1 MYVLFKII
9 NEFYILPIEH
19 VREVIKTT
27 SISPLPK
34 APYFVE
40 GIATVRE
47 HNILVIN
54 LFKKLTLK
62 TQLEPKNEYFI
73 IISIKNMIFALLVD
87 KVLDIISVESFNEDI
102 SSKEIQLMSSDV
114 VEKIIPYKKNRLF
127 LLNAAKLIDSDE
139 EFKLTELNRQHEN

>member
-1 MYVLFKII
+1 
-9 NEFYILPIEH
+9 
-19 VREVIKTT
+19 
-27 SISPLPK
+27 
-34 APYFVE
+34 
-40 GIATVRE
+40 
-47 HNILVIN
+47 
-54 LFKKLTLK
+54 
-62 TQLEPKNEYFI
+62 
-73 IISIKNMIFALLVD
+73 MIFALLVD